1 MNCPK
6 CDFEQPE
13 GNTECPKCG
22 IIFEKYLA
30 RREKTEA
37 EPAGMETA
45 SVVAPAREDET
56 PGWVREL
63 FFHVEDDIN
72 PLYLGGRVIF
82 YLVLVVW
89 GIKFILAPMDG
100 DYINASFLHLINH
113 PFHEAGHVIFRPFG
127 KFITMLGGSLA
138 QLIVPLVC
146 LGTFLLQ
153 TRDTF
158 ASSVALWWFS
168 QSLMDIAPYI
178 GDARKLTMILIGG
191 VTGRDVDDFHD
202 WEFILRKVGLLE
214 YDRIIART
222 ADLTGI
228 VLMSGAFTW
237 GGYLLYRQFRNV
249 SRA

>member
-6 CDFEQPE
+6 CGFEQTD
-13 GNTECPKCG
+13 GGTECLRCG
-22 IIFEKYLA
+22 IIFEKYIA
-30 RREKTEA
+30 RK
-37 EPAGMETA
+37 ETA
-45 SVVAPAREDET
+45 ETETESVAAPAPEDET
-56 PGWVREL
+56 SGWYREL
-63 FFHVEDDIN
+63 FFYVDEDIN
-72 PLYLGGRVIF
+72 PLYLGGRVIL
-82 YLVLVVW
+82 YLVIIVW

-100 DYINASFLHLINH
+100 DYINRSFLHLINL

-127 KFITMLGGSLA
+127 RFIAMLGGSLG
-138 QLIVPLVC
+138 QLLVPLVC

-191 VTGRDVDDFHD
+191 VTGKDVDDFHD
-202 WEFILRKVGLLE
+202 WEFILRKLGLLE

-222 ADLTGI
+222 ADITGI
-228 VLMSGAFTW
+228 VLMLCAFTW
-237 GGYLLYRQFRNV
+237 GGYLLYNQFRNV
-249 SRA
+249 SRG